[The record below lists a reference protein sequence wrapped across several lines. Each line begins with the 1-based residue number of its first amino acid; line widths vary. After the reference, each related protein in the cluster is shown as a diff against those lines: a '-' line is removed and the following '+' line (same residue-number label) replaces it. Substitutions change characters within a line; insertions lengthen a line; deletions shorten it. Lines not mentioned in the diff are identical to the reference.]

1 MSYDKNVAY
10 NDLPLLPPKEELET
24 KAILKKVG
32 DAKAALAELRGWM
45 ITQANPMLL
54 LESISLQE
62 AKASS
67 EIENIVTT
75 NDEIYRAF
83 ITPELLNVS
92 PAVKEVMHYKEA
104 LWYAYN
110 KIING
115 FPLTINLMID
125 LFHIVKERGDGIR
138 SLPGTRLANSHQETV
153 YTPPDNPDDIMRLLD
168 NLEIYINMNADNI
181 DPLIKLAIIHYQ
193 FESIHPFPDGNGRV
207 GRLINVLYLVQ
218 QKLLKFPILYLS
230 RHIIENKT
238 DYYNNLKKVTE
249 NRDWEGW
256 ILYMLNTIEMTAQKT
271 LTTIQK
277 IYQLESEYTTK
288 IKTEF
293 PNIYSAEI
301 VNALFERPYCK
312 INSLM
317 PLNIA
322 TAQTISRYLRTLTAA
337 GMLECVKVGRE
348 NYYINTALLAILKK

>member
-1 MSYDKNVAY
+1 MSYNKNIAY
-10 NDLPLLPPKEELET
+10 NDLPMLPPTEDLET
-24 KAILKKVG
+24 KAILKKVS
-32 DAKAALAELRGWM
+32 DAKEALAELRGWM
-45 ITQANPMLL
+45 VTQANPMLL

-110 KIING
+110 KISDG
-115 FPLTINLMID
+115 FPLTINLMIE
-125 LFHIVKERGDGIR
+125 LFHIVKGRTDGIR
-138 SLPGTRLANSHQETV
+138 SLPGTRLANANHETV
-153 YTPPDNPDDIMRLLD
+153 YTPPDNPADIMRLLCNLETYINTNTD
-168 NLEIYINMNADNI
+168 NL

-193 FESIHPFPDGNGRV
+193 FECIHPFPDGNGRV
-207 GRLINVLYLVQ
+207 GRLLNVLYLVQ

-230 RHIIENKT
+230 RHIIENKS
-238 DYYNNLKKVTE
+238 DYYTNLKNVTE

-256 ILYMLNTIEMTAQKT
+256 ILYMLNTIETTAKKT
-271 LTTIQK
+271 LITIQN
-277 IYQLESEYTTK
+277 IYRLESEYATK
-288 IKTEF
+288 IKKEF
-293 PNIYSAEI
+293 PNIYSAEM

-317 PLNIA
+317 PLKIA
-322 TAQTISRYLRTLTAA
+322 TAQTLSRYLRTLTSA
-337 GMLECVKVGRE
+337 GMLKCVKVGRE
-348 NYYINTALLAILKK
+348 NYYINTDLLSILKK